1 MTDARK
7 KVVIV
12 AGESSGDL
20 YGAKLAEALASL
32 APQVECHGIGGSEME
47 KKKVK
52 ILFSSSELAVV
63 GATEVLE
70 KMGHIWRAWR
80 KMKSFIRD
88 NRPHLAVLIDYP
100 GFNLRLAKVFKANA
114 VPVLYYVSPQVWA
127 WRSGRIKKIA
137 QRVAKMAVILPFE
150 APLYEQAG
158 VDVEFVGH
166 PLLDILDQGLTREKA
181 RRQLGIVADA
191 LFIGLLPGSRGREV
205 KSLLPPLLGAAEI
218 LAADFPR
225 SRFMIPLASTIGSDM
240 VQGYIAESGLP
251 IEIVEGRTFEVMK
264 AADLL
269 LMASGTAT
277 LEGAIAGCPMVII
290 YRLSPLSYLIGR
302 MLVKIKCFGLANIVV
317 GKKVVPELLQGEVTP
332 QRIALEAKKI
342 LQDHAKR
349 EEIKDEFRLITDK
362 LGGKGASQRVARIA
376 LQMMGVT

>member
-1 MTDARK
+1 MNQRK

-12 AGESSGDL
+12 AGETSGDL
-20 YGAKLAEALASL
+20 YGAKLAEAMAALS
-32 APQVECHGIGGSEME
+32 PQVEFYGIGGSEME
-47 KKKVK
+47 KGEVNL
-52 ILFSSSELAVV
+52 LFSSSELAVV

-70 KMGHIWRAWR
+70 KIGHIWRAWR
-80 KMKSFIRD
+80 LMKRFIRD
-88 NRPHLAVLIDYP
+88 ARPQLAVLIDYP
-100 GFNLRLAKVFKANA
+100 GFNLRLAKFLKDNA

-137 QRVAKMAVILPFE
+137 QRVTKMAVILPFE

-181 RRQLGIVADA
+181 RRRLDIAADT

-205 KSLLPPLLGAAEI
+205 KSLLPPLVGAAEI

-225 SRFMIPLASTIGSDM
+225 ARFMIPLAAAIDKDA
-240 VQGYIAESGLP
+240 VQGYIARSGLP
-251 IEIVEGRTFEVMK
+251 IEIVVGRAFEVMK

-277 LEGAIAGCPMVII
+277 LEGAIAGAPMVII
-290 YRLSPLSYLIGR
+290 YRLSLLSYLIGR
-302 MLVKIKCFGLANIVV
+302 MLIKVKCIGLANIVV
-317 GKKVVPELLQGEVTP
+317 GRRVVPELIQGQVTP
-332 QRIALEAKKI
+332 QRIALEAKEI
-342 LQDHAKR
+342 LQDDARRK
-349 EEIKDEFRLITDK
+349 EIKDEFGLITDK
-362 LGGKGASQRVARIA
+362 LGGKGASHRVARIA
-376 LQMMGVT
+376 LQMIGAA

>member
-1 MTDARK
+1 MDHRK

-20 YGAKLAEALASL
+20 YGAKLVEAMASL
-32 APQVECHGIGGSEME
+32 APQVEFYGIGGSEME
-47 KKKVK
+47 KRKVN

-70 KMGHIWRAWR
+70 KIGHIWRAWR
-80 KMKSFIRD
+80 QMKRFIRD

-181 RRQLGIVADA
+181 RRQLGIAADA

-218 LAADFPR
+218 LATDFPR
-225 SRFMIPLASTIGSDM
+225 ARFMIPLASAIDRDM
-240 VQGYIAESGLP
+240 VRGFIAESKLP
-251 IEIVEGRTFEVMK
+251 MLIVEGRAFEVMK
-264 AADLL
+264 SSALL

-277 LEGAIAGCPMVII
+277 LEGAIAGVPMVII
-290 YRLSPLSYLIGR
+290 YRLSPITYLIGR

-342 LQDHAKR
+342 LQDHVRRK
-349 EEIKDEFRLITDK
+349 EIEDEFKFITDK
-362 LGGKGASQRVARIA
+362 LGGKGASHRVARIA
-376 LQMMGVT
+376 LQMMGVA